1 MRIVFMGTPDFAVPC
16 LDALVNSGYHI
27 AGVVT
32 QPDKPVGR
40 KQSELKA
47 PPVKEA
53 AIRHGIK
60 NILQPE
66 KVKTPEFLESIKQ
79 LEPDL
84 IVAVA
89 YGRILTKA
97 VLDVPKYGCINVH
110 ASLLP
115 KYRGA
120 APIQWA
126 LINGDKKTGITT
138 MFMDEGMD
146 TGDILLTREIDIPP
160 DMNAQELFDTLK
172 VLGAE
177 VLLETLE
184 ALKSGTLIRTPQDHS
199 KAVYVPMMTKEVGL
213 IDWNKSAAD
222 IHNLVRGTNPWPGAY
237 TFYKGKRMK
246 IWKTSV
252 VDDWP
257 SAECQN
263 GETAAAAGSEPSS
276 RDALQPGRIVKITK
290 QSLIVA
296 AGTGF
301 VEVYELQFD
310 NSRRMS
316 AAECGHNMDE
326 GEVLG

>member
-1 MRIVFMGTPDFAVPC
+1 MGTPDFAVPC
-16 LDALVNSGYHI
+16 LEALVNNGYHI

-53 AIRHGIK
+53 ALGFGIK
-60 NILQPE
+60 TILQPV
-66 KVKTPEFLESIKQ
+66 KVRTPEFLESIKE

-84 IVAVA
+84 IVTAA

-97 VLDVPKYGCINVH
+97 VLDVPKLGCINVH

-126 LINGDKKTGITT
+126 IINGDSVTGITT

-146 TGDILLTREIDIPP
+146 TGDILLKKEIEVDPE
-160 DMNAQELFDTLK
+160 MNAGELFDKLK
-172 VLGAE
+172 VLGAQA
-177 VLLETLE
+177 LLETLE
-184 ALKSGTLIRTPQDHS
+184 ALKNGTLTRMPQDHS
-199 KAVYVPMMTKEVGL
+199 KAVNVPMITKETGL

-237 TFYKGKRMK
+237 TLYKGSRLK
-246 IWKTSV
+246 IWKTAV
-252 VDDWP
+252 MEDCP
-257 SAECQN
+257 
-263 GETAAAAGSEPSS
+263 AGSPEHELLEL
-276 RDALQPGRIVKITK
+276 AKKTQPGRIIEISK
-290 QSLIVA
+290 QCLVVATGCGCLLISD
-296 AGTGF
+296 
-301 VEVYELQFD
+301 LQFD
-310 NSRRMS
+310 NCRRMGVC
-316 AAECGHNMDE
+316 ECGHNMDE